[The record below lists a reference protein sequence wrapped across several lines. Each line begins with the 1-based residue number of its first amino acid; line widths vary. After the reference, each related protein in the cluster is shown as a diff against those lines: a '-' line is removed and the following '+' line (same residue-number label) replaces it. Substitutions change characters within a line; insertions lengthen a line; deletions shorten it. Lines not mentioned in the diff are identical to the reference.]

1 MNADMNA
8 EWYRTLDALQQNL
21 AINDRALQEL
31 RQQNELNW
39 QQIQASGQLIT
50 GLGERITANARMM
63 GEIQQ
68 TQVDLSRLFHQ
79 QQAQFQELQ
88 IATQRLMERVEA
100 NQLDTNHRLETMKH
114 QIVTLQQQLLALHQQ
129 IAALLQRPYASSR

>member
-1 MNADMNA
+1 MNAD
-8 EWYRTLDALQQNL
+8 WYQTLDALQQNL

-39 QQIQASGQLIT
+39 QQIQSSGQLIT
-50 GLGERITANARMM
+50 ALGERITTNAHMM

-68 TQVDLSRLFHQ
+68 TQIDLSRLFHRQ
-79 QQAQFQELQ
+79 QDQFQELQ
-88 IATQRLMERVEA
+88 MLTQRLMERIES
-100 NQLDTNHRLETMKH
+100 NQLDTNQRLETMKQ

-129 IAALLQRPYASSR
+129 IATLLQRPYVTSR